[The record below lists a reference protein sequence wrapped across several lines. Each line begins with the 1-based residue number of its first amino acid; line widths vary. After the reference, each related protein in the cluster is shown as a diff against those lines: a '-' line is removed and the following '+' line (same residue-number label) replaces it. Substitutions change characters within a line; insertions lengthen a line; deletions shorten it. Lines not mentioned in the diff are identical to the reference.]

1 MGSSGGK
8 WFKVNKNPMPLPK
21 NEGFKPKKE
30 KEVTAMDLFGEFSHT
45 IDAKNRLFIPAG
57 FRTQLGESF
66 YVSRKMEKC
75 LNIYSEGEWNK
86 FKERLNALPDS
97 VSYPIKK
104 FIFPKT
110 IKVTP
115 DAQGRIVLNN
125 DLLSHAEIKKDV
137 MITGMGDYA
146 QIWAKENWTQNDEA
160 EMQKIQALLEQ
171 FGL

>member
-1 MGSSGGK
+1 MQ
-8 WFKVNKNPMPLPK
+8 
-21 NEGFKPKKE
+21 

-57 FRTQLGESF
+57 FRAQLGESF

-75 LNIYSEGEWNK
+75 LNIYSEGEWTK
-86 FKERLNALPDS
+86 FKDRLNALPDS

-110 IKVTP
+110 IKVSP
-115 DAQGRIVLNN
+115 DAQGRIVLNT
-125 DLLSHAEIKKDV
+125 DLLAHAEITKDV

-146 QIWAKENWTQNDEA
+146 QIWAKENWTQNDQE
-160 EMQKIQALLEQ
+160 EMQKIQDLLVQ